1 MATQS
6 KLLEEIHAK
15 SLLDVIPQIED
26 LILEHGELTLFQAGE
41 KVCEQGQN
49 LTHYLMPISQP
60 LKLLTSIGE
69 DANEKFIGYV
79 ERCRSLALKELL
91 QHAPIPFT
99 ALTEAKTTVL
109 KIEKTVFLN
118 HIKKSPKVEHYLK
131 LITSSSGARSFKT
144 FLEEAQIPESIIIDI
159 FFRIDDHQTIL
170 QPGDVLENQNEYMY
184 LISSGAFE
192 AQSKPNTDRP
202 FKVLLGEGAFFGGE
216 ALVPPFE
223 SSYNITATQVTRC
236 LKLDLKFGR
245 PLFEKH
251 KLAEVLFDEPWIQK
265 QKPQQAQA
273 AEGSLSHLP
282 GTALTQEEIA
292 SLGILINP
300 SDLRAAKTDHESF
313 AASLIN
319 LSSLLKVPVNASR
332 FEGQLSH
339 NQSISALLIA
349 ELLEEFGFTCQ
360 HLQANVDNLSHQL
373 LPALIMLGKRLCILI
388 KITPKKEYLLHEPN
402 QGFIRMNHEDFIGH
416 WDQTFIE
423 VRTSHDLPS
432 GEEETPAKATD
443 TQEKDVDP
451 DKVTNLFSS
460 FIREFGPFKKPLFNV
475 FGLSLLAFVFGV
487 ISPLF
492 AQAILD
498 EALSLR
504 NLPML
509 ISMAFGLVIVI
520 CFNFA
525 ITVGTGWIQ
534 TEVTAKY
541 DLRIGNAFFRKAVAL
556 PERFFAK
563 QKVGEI
569 LSLMAEMEQIR
580 DFLAKS
586 APQII
591 INVISLVVY
600 SVILLSYSWKITAL
614 GFGLL
619 ALLFLT
625 VTLYRDKLQKNYDAA
640 FEAAKEAQSL
650 VAEQVTAISSIKAS
664 GAEDI
669 MRFRWEKVFLRGV
682 QYRRKL
688 QLQNTAIAG
697 VIQFLMSATKISA
710 LWICANMVVS
720 KELSPGQVMAV
731 ILYLDN
737 MTFPM
742 MGLAMLLIEYV
753 TIKVSTQKVNRVFH
767 GESEENAKNA
777 AVKHSIN
784 LQGKIKLDRI
794 SFRYDESADWV
805 LRDIDLRIYP
815 KQVIAIVG
823 RSGCGK
829 TTLANLIAGALKP
842 TTGRIYFDDFDTH
855 FLSLSNLRQQIGYIM
870 QDNQLFAGNIR
881 ENIAF
886 RDIAPDDSHIHKVTE
901 QASAAFVNQ
910 FPTGLSHF
918 LSEGG
923 MGLSGGQK
931 QRLAIARTLY
941 DNPRVLIMDE
951 ATSALDAESER
962 AIINNMKQILQGRTA
977 LIIAHRLS
985 TIRNA
990 DRILVMHEGQIVEEG
1005 THTALLDKGGFYA
1018 DLFENQANIS

>member
-1 MATQS
+1 MAAQS

-26 LILEHGELTLFQAGE
+26 LVLEHGELTLYQAGE

-49 LTHYLMPISQP
+49 LTHYFMPISQP
-60 LKLLTSIGE
+60 LKITQFTE
-69 DANEKFIGYV
+69 ENTNEKFLGYI

-91 QHAPIPFT
+91 QHAQLPFT
-99 ALTEAKTTVL
+99 AITEAKTTVL
-109 KIEKTVFLN
+109 KIEKAVFLN

-131 LITSSSGARSFKT
+131 LVTSSSGARSFKT
-144 FLEEAQIPESIIIDI
+144 FLEEAHIPEDIIIDI
-159 FFRIDDHQTIL
+159 FFRIDDHQTTL
-170 QPGDVLENQNEYMY
+170 QPGEALENQNDYMY

-192 AQSKPNTDRP
+192 AQSKPGAEKP
-202 FKVLLGEGAFFGGE
+202 YKVSLGEGAFFGGE

-223 SSYNITATQVTRC
+223 SSYNIAATQTTRC

-251 KLAEVLFDEPWIQK
+251 KLAETLFDEPWIQK
-265 QKPQQAQA
+265 QKPHHARTV
-273 AEGSLSHLP
+273 EGVLSLLP
-282 GTALTQEEIA
+282 GTALTREELTA
-292 SLGILINP
+292 LGIHINP
-300 SDLRAAKTDHESF
+300 SDLRLAQTDHESF
-313 AASLIN
+313 TASLIN

-332 FEGQLSH
+332 FEDQLSL
-339 NQSISALLIA
+339 NRPVSALILA
-349 ELLEEFGFTCQ
+349 ELLEEFGMMCQ
-360 HLQANVDNLSHQL
+360 HLQADANNLTEQQ
-373 LPALIMLGKRLCILI
+373 LPALVMLGQRLCVLL
-388 KITPKKEYLLHEPN
+388 KVNAKKEYFLHEPS
-402 QGFIRMNHEDFIGH
+402 QGFIRIGHEDFLAH
-416 WDQTFIE
+416 WDQSFIE
-423 VRTSHDLPS
+423 VRISHDLPAAS
-432 GEEETPAKATD
+432 EEPPKKGAESEKRDINPDKATY
-443 TQEKDVDP
+443 
-451 DKVTNLFSS
+451 LFSS
-460 FIREFGPFKKPLFNV
+460 FIREYGPFKKPLLNV
-475 FGLSLLAFVFGV
+475 VGLSLLGFVFGV
-487 ISPLF
+487 ISPRF

-504 NLPML
+504 DMPML
-509 ISMAFGLVIVI
+509 ISMAIGLIMVISL
-520 CFNFA
+520 NSA
-525 ITVGTGWIQ
+525 ITVATGWIQ
-534 TEVTAKY
+534 TEITAKY
-541 DLRIGNAFFRKAVAL
+541 DLRIGNTFFRKAVAL
-556 PERFFAK
+556 PEKFFAK

-569 LSLMAEMEQIR
+569 LSLMAEMNQIR
-580 DFLAKS
+580 DFLSKS
-586 APQII
+586 ALQII
-591 INVISLVVY
+591 TNVISLVIY
-600 SVILLSYSWKITAL
+600 AVILLTYSWKITLL

-619 ALLFLT
+619 ALLLLT
-625 VTLYRDKLQKNYDAA
+625 VALYRNKLQENYDAA

-688 QLQNTAIAG
+688 QLQNTAIG
-697 VIQFLMSATKISA
+697 GMIQFFVSATKVGA
-710 LWICANMVVS
+710 LWISASMVVS
-720 KELSPGQVMAV
+720 KELSPGSVMAIV
-731 ILYLDN
+731 LYLDN

-742 MGLAMLLIEYV
+742 MGLATLLIEYV
-753 TIKVSTQKVNRVFH
+753 TMSVSAKKVNRVLH
-767 GESEENAKNA
+767 GESEEKASNA

-784 LQGKIKLDRI
+784 LHGKIKLDRV
-794 SFRYDESADWV
+794 SFRYDEKADWV

-855 FLSLSNLRQQIGYIM
+855 FLSLNNLRQQIGYIM
-870 QDNQLFAGNIR
+870 QDNQLFAGSLR

-886 RDIAPDDSHIHKVTE
+886 RDIAPDDSHVHKVAE
-901 QASAAFVNQ
+901 QASASFVTQ
-910 FPTGLSHF
+910 FPAGLSHF

-941 DNPRVLIMDE
+941 DNPRILIMDE

-962 AIINNMKQILQGRTA
+962 AIIGNMKQILQGRTA

-1005 THTALLDKGGFYA
+1005 THAALLEKGGFYA
-1018 DLFENQANIS
+1018 DLFENQANMG